1 MLFRG
6 DNIIG
11 FCQQSGYMVM
21 SFLYR
26 GGRIYITYTDGG
38 NMNDEQYQEKLTS
51 EQYQVTRLK
60 ATEPAFTGALLHN
73 KEKGTYSCICCGTQL
88 FSSDTKFDSG
98 SGWPSFWDEVDDA
111 NIIQE
116 EDVSYGMHRIEVM
129 CSTCGAHL
137 GHLFPDGPQPTG
149 LRYCINSLS
158 LGFRA
163 D

>member
-1 MLFRG
+1 
-6 DNIIG
+6 
-11 FCQQSGYMVM
+11 
-21 SFLYR
+21 
-26 GGRIYITYTDGG
+26 
-38 NMNDEQYQEKLTS
+38 MNDEQYQEKLTS